1 MPIRVKRIYEAP
13 EKGDGFRV
21 LVDRLWPR
29 SVKKEEAYIDRW
41 FKEIAPTDDLRKW
54 FRHDPEK
61 WEEFKR
67 RYFQELDAHPEE
79 LSDLIKIAG
88 KLRVTLLLAA
98 KNEEFNN
105 AVALKEYIE
114 AKLKL

>member
-13 EKGDGFRV
+13 EKDDGFRA
-21 LVDRLWPR
+21 LVDHLWPR
-29 SVKKEEAYIDRW
+29 GMKKENARIDRW
-41 FKEIAPTDDLRKW
+41 FKEIAPSDDLRKW
-54 FRHDPEK
+54 FGHEPEK

-67 RYFQELDAHPEE
+67 RYFEELGARREA

-88 KLRVTLLLAA
+88 KGTVTLLFAA
-98 KNEEFNN
+98 KNEKFNN

-114 AKLKL
+114 RKL